1 MKTLKLILAGVVAC
15 IAFTGCAGQK
25 TANDQNASTVSTSP
39 TPGARIV
46 KSKDGTFDG
55 EIIGTA
61 QPDSKFSKLEI
72 GMMMSEVS
80 GLIGAPDNLSQHE
93 TGKRWIPFYFGP
105 DVKRIEVVYKGEGC
119 LTYTGGN
126 QFGAGGNKLIRISV
140 DPNGACFQS

>member
-1 MKTLKLILAGVVAC
+1 MKTTRLILAGLAC
-15 IAFTGCAGQK
+15 IAVAGCAGQK
-25 TANDQNASTVSTSP
+25 TANDQSAS

-55 EIIGTA
+55 EIIGTPA
-61 QPDSKFSKLEI
+61 PDGKFAKLQI
-72 GMMMSEVS
+72 GMVMSEIS
-80 GLIGAPDNLSQHE
+80 GLIGAPDNLTQRE

-105 DVKRIEVVYKGEGC
+105 DVKRIEVLYKGEGC

-140 DPNGACFQS
+140 DPNGKCFQG